1 MKKIKNIWYFL
12 LFFLCSLHV
21 NGVFAQQEKLP
32 TYFSNNVSEINPNN
46 ASLLLNSNNLLVNSV
61 SQNNLFQQQA
71 GNINSVVLNQ
81 VGFENIADIKS
92 SNQTS
97 QNVNQVGNKNY
108 YSFINY
114 YNSNPINFGVLQQ
127 GNSNSLQIYGTNSM
141 MNGAVINQKTDN
153 QGVNYQSLIIKN
165 Y

>member
-1 MKKIKNIWYFL
+1 M
-12 LFFLCSLHV
+12 CSLYV
-21 NGVFAQQEKLP
+21 TEVSAQQEKLP
-32 TYFSNNVSEINPNN
+32 TYFSNNFSQLSPYNT
-46 ASLLLNSNNLLVNSV
+46 SLLLDSNSLLTNEN
-61 SQNNLFQQQA
+61 SQNSLFQQQS

-81 VGFENIADIKS
+81 VGFENNADIKS

-97 QNVNQVGNKNY
+97 QNVNQIGNENY

-114 YNSNPINFGVLQQ
+114 YNSSPINFGVHQQ

-141 MNGAVINQKTDN
+141 MNGAAIIQNSNNQA
-153 QGVNYQSLIIKN
+153 LIIKN

>member
-1 MKKIKNIWYFL
+1 MKKNKNIWCFL
-12 LFFLCSLHV
+12 VFLLCSLYV
-21 NGVFAQQEKLP
+21 TEVSAQQEKLP
-32 TYFSNNVSEINPNN
+32 TYFSNNFSQLSPYNT
-46 ASLLLNSNNLLVNSV
+46 SLLLDSNSLLTNEN
-61 SQNNLFQQQA
+61 SQNSLFQQQS

-81 VGFENIADIKS
+81 VGFENNADIKS

-97 QNVNQVGNKNY
+97 QNVNQIGNENY

-114 YNSNPINFGVLQQ
+114 YNSSPINFGVHQQ

-141 MNGAVINQKTDN
+141 MNGAAIIQNSNNQA
-153 QGVNYQSLIIKN
+153 LIIKN

>member
-1 MKKIKNIWYFL
+1 MKKIKNILCIL
-12 LFFLCSLHV
+12 LFFLCSFYV
-21 NGVFAQQEKLP
+21 NEVFTQEEKLP
-32 TYFSNNVSEINPNN
+32 SYFSNNISELNLNN
-46 ASLLLNSNNLLVNSV
+46 ASLLLNSNNLLNNSV
-61 SQNNLFQQQA
+61 VKNSLFQQQA
-71 GNINSVVLNQ
+71 GNINSIVLSQ

-97 QNVNQVGNKNY
+97 QKVNQFGDNNY

-114 YNSNPINFGVLQQ
+114 YNSNPINFGVQQQ

-141 MNGAVINQKTDN
+141 MNGAAIIQNSN
-153 QGVNYQSLIIKN
+153 NQSLIIKN